1 MRRFF
6 FITCVTIVT
15 TVVLKVNLT
24 DAAATAVNRQSAPL
38 DDSAL
43 QSNSLTSSAD
53 DSLNVQLTLLKSVS
67 TALLSDHKVQKRAWT
82 HLKELLNQ
90 KIIPLI
96 KSMLPKDFK
105 LESINVS
112 TSLKLI
118 AFVLSSLFAMSSLI
132 RPILPNIA
140 LTSSIE
146 QMRSLT
152 DGVDELTK
160 LNYDLLSK
168 SIDSIRSKNFLI
180 EMKGPS
186 CHERA
191 ICEVGEFVSIRYPR
205 VYDWMQSTLTGT
217 LEQFIIADQYIIS
230 MLKGLK
236 QHNCTVSYNQCAKS
250 PFHTWSEILSKFH

>member
-1 MRRFF
+1 MRGFF
-6 FITCVTIVT
+6 FITCVTILAGV
-15 TVVLKVNLT
+15 KINLSDT
-24 DAAATAVNRQSAPL
+24 ATAVNRQTSHLSFDAV
-38 DDSAL
+38 DAET
-43 QSNSLTSSAD
+43 SNSLTTQD

-67 TALLSDHKVQKRAWT
+67 TALLSDQKVQKKAWT
-82 HLKELLNQ
+82 HLKQMLNQ

-96 KSMLPKDFK
+96 KSMIPKDFS
-105 LESINVS
+105 LENMNVS
-112 TSLKLI
+112 TSLKIVAVLI
-118 AFVLSSLFAMSSLI
+118 SSLYAVSTLL
-132 RPILPNIA
+132 RPLLPNVH
-140 LTSSIE
+140 LTSSME

-168 SIDSIRSKNFLI
+168 SIDSIRNKNFLI

-236 QHNCTVSYNQCAKS
+236 KHNCTISYNQCAKS